1 MSTWNEVKDKIDS
14 IPDEA
19 LTIID
24 ALTEL
29 EAERIRRGISQKQF
43 AETIGMKQSQFA
55 KIERLDSVPSLT
67 TLSRYAKGLGKR
79 IRLSIV
85 TR

>member
-1 MSTWNEVKDKIDS
+1 MSTWNEVKGKIDS

-43 AETIGMKQSQFA
+43 AETIGMKQPQLA

-67 TLSRYAKGLGKR
+67 TLSRYAKGLGKE

-85 TR
+85 TP

>member
-1 MSTWNEVKDKIDS
+1 MDS

-43 AETIGMKQSQFA
+43 AETIGMKQPQLA
-55 KIERLDSVPSLT
+55 KIERLDSVPSLM
-67 TLSRYAKGLGKR
+67 TLSRYAKGLGKE